1 MSSNFAVD
9 MLQASGSTVPKYLF
23 APAPNGNVE
32 VIGQG
37 TTATVSVTSGV
48 PYNLAINLPIGTNA
62 LLSISADC
70 SENNLYSITS
80 IGTFVDLSGS
90 LFLCDGFNAVIPA
103 ATTPTFL
110 FSSITSSP
118 TGPLLTQNSGGTL
131 TFNLR
136 IQRIASIFQA

>member
-32 VIGQG
+32 VIGSG
-37 TTATVSVTSGV
+37 TLATVSVVSGT
-48 PYNLAINLPIGTNA
+48 PYNLSFNLPIGTNA

-80 IGTFVDLSGS
+80 IGSYVDISGS
-90 LFLCDGFNAVIPA
+90 TLCDGFNAVIPA